1 MFLRSSPQVVK
12 FAFPPMNSFC
22 RLVCTL
28 QCYRGLTE
36 GWEKILGLYS
46 SVRDKGKE
54 VLAQVDF
61 LQIKYFFQR
70 KYSIASSLEAIHQ
83 ENEEV
88 MLESEFRINSA
99 LKSFIAHACFPK
111 LKQSPKQGIISL
123 AKTDEYVTIL
133 VIYEGTQD
141 DPTEF

>member
-1 MFLRSSPQVVK
+1 MIFLLSVCLVFSSSGKVFTPSHEY
-12 FAFPPMNSFC
+12 SFN

-61 LQIKYFFQR
+61 FTIKHVSSKKTFLCIFFG
-70 KYSIASSLEAIHQ
+70 SNHQ

-88 MLESEFRINSA
+88 MLESKCGINSA
-99 LKSFIAHACFPK
+99 PK
-111 LKQSPKQGIISL
+111 VFHCTRLLSKIEAISQ
-123 AKTDEYVTIL
+123 AR
-133 VIYEGTQD
+133 D
-141 DPTEF
+141 DLLG

>member
-1 MFLRSSPQVVK
+1 MFLRFSPQVEK

-28 QCYRGLTE
+28 LCYRGLTE

-61 LQIKYFFQR
+61 FTIKHVSSKKTFLCIFFG
-70 KYSIASSLEAIHQ
+70 SNHQ

-88 MLESEFRINSA
+88 MLESKCGINSA
-99 LKSFIAHACFPK
+99 PK
-111 LKQSPKQGIISL
+111 VFHCTRLLFKIEAIFQ
-123 AKTDEYVTIL
+123 AR
-133 VIYEGTQD
+133 D
-141 DPTEF
+141 DLLG